1 MCNGRRKEDGHV
13 RVALSPNSMSQSSR
27 PANFLP
33 LQLSLSLCLS
43 HTLTQP
49 SVRHTQAD
57 LHTFAQAAILFTTN
71 PPFPAA
77 FCILHREASGVR
89 EYTSADPPPRT
100 TSTNEEEGGAAKG
113 RIAYSRHWGRPP
125 VWLSYVLRRPDM
137 KGEGGPGMRGRQLH
151 MTA

>member
-13 RVALSPNSMSQSSR
+13 RVALSPNTMSQSSR

-57 LHTFAQAAILFTTN
+57 LHTFAQAAILFTTT

-100 TSTNEEEGGAAKG
+100 TYTNEEEGGAAKG

-125 VWLSYVLRRPDM
+125 VWLSYVLR
-137 KGEGGPGMRGRQLH
+137 E
-151 MTA
+151 A